1 MRLATLK
8 KAVLPFLRLRRTTW
22 DIEIYRGASPFAM
35 RNMDSDRNPVLTT
48 ADVTDVVADFVA
60 DPFIVR
66 DGGVWYMFFEAL
78 VKESNKGVICL
89 ATSVDAL
96 SWTYRRVVLEE
107 PFHLSYPYVF
117 AWQGTHYMIPE
128 SAEAD
133 SVRLYAATGFPADW
147 SLKGQLLRGLHRDPS
162 IFRHAGMWWMFSET
176 SPDKSGTLR
185 LHGARELAGPW
196 REHPQSPIVEKNPH
210 ISRPAG
216 RVIEV
221 GGRPVRLAQ
230 DTFPDY
236 GMQIFA
242 FEILELTPTS
252 YREAQIGSKPI
263 LKGQKAGF
271 LGDRIHHMDAC
282 QVADNEWIA
291 AIDYSRRRL
300 QIGLNR

>member
-1 MRLATLK
+1 MRLAKVK

-22 DIEIYRGASPFAM
+22 DIEIYRGPSPFDL
-35 RNMDSDRNPVLTT
+35 RNLDRDRNPVLTT

-60 DPFIVR
+60 DPFLVR
-66 DGGVWYMFFEAL
+66 DGGAWYMFFEAL
-78 VKESNKGVICL
+78 VKETNKGVICL
-89 ATSVDAL
+89 ATSPDAL
-96 SWTYRRVVLEE
+96 SWTYQRVVLEE

-117 AWQGTHYMIPE
+117 AWEGTHYMIPE
-128 SAEAD
+128 TAEAA
-133 SVRLYAATGFPADW
+133 SVRLYAATDFPAGW
-147 SLKGQLLRGLHRDPS
+147 SFQGELLRGLHRDPS
-162 IFRHAGMWWMFSET
+162 IFRHDGMWWMFSET

-185 LHGARELAGPW
+185 LHVAPELAGPW
-196 REHPQSPIVEKNPH
+196 REHPRSPIVEKNPH

-216 RVIEV
+216 RVIQV
-221 GGRPVRLAQ
+221 GNRHVRLAQ

-236 GMQIFA
+236 GIQIFA
-242 FEILELTPTS
+242 FAIDELTPTS
-252 YREAQIGSKPI
+252 YREAQIGDGPI

-300 QIGLNR
+300 QISLKR